1 MNYFKGAPAS
11 NGSDVGFG
19 MAFFGLVEGRWE
31 LLKMPSFDSEAFLA
45 CESKS
50 FKFVGRNRVKA
61 WAHVDFP
68 FTIPTFDKESE

>member
-19 MAFFGLVEGRWE
+19 RAFFGLVGDRWE
-31 LLKMPSFDSEAFLA
+31 LLRMTSFKSEFVGF
-45 CESKS
+45 CESKPYE
-50 FKFVGRNRVKA
+50 FVGRDRIKA

-68 FTIPTFDKESE
+68 FVIPTFAKESE